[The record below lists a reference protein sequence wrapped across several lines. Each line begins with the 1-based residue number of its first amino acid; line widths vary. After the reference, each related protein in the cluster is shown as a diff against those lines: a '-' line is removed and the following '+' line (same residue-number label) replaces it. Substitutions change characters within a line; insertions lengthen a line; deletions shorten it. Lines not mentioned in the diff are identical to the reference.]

1 MHMCAHSHLQ
11 MEEISSLLPV
21 SAKDVRCS
29 DGTLTIGPM
38 TAVHIG
44 LTEQSMQSVFN
55 WMRIVS
61 VKQWLC
67 APLRIRKGWERWV
80 LTVVAD
86 RCFCILSY
94 GWSCGF
100 DGVVN
105 QKYRCGAATSAVF
118 QVTNIKAGNITHIC
132 LYFWNIFP
140 TMNKKVLRKLFVVWE
155 TLTHTSLWALI
166 NWTQI
171 ASSI

>member
-1 MHMCAHSHLQ
+1 MVVCSVSCYNAYLLSSLLSDLRPSHTHTFNAPPSKPLLLLIHVIYQHTCTVSASQTQTHTWMHMCARSHLQ

-55 WMRIVS
+55 SMRIVS

-67 APLRIRKGWERWV
+67 APLRIRKG
-80 LTVVAD
+80 
-86 RCFCILSY
+86 
-94 GWSCGF
+94 
-100 DGVVN
+100 
-105 QKYRCGAATSAVF
+105 
-118 QVTNIKAGNITHIC
+118 
-132 LYFWNIFP
+132 
-140 TMNKKVLRKLFVVWE
+140 
-155 TLTHTSLWALI
+155 
-166 NWTQI
+166 
-171 ASSI
+171 